1 MITKKKILAL
11 TKSTDCHL
19 SSNVGPLEAT
29 NDKRNCFGE
38 NFLLN

>member
-11 TKSTDCHL
+11 NKSTDCHL
-19 SSNVGPLEAT
+19 SCNVGSLEPT

-38 NFLLN
+38 NVLLN